1 MLERL
6 GAWAERRP
14 EPRLWVSVAGAGCL
28 MAVTGLIAIAGDA
41 QVDDSGDVGST
52 TPGILIF
59 LLVVSA
65 GYLLMQFARETPAAT
80 AGVTAVVLGM
90 PLLAYFLTF
99 DESDTPPL
107 SVEAILGLPALV
119 WLVSYVVGPGRGRP
133 LLLAAG
139 LIFGWLFAVQVV
151 EDPTDTGS
159 LAPPVV
165 EGGVFGDPFDDSYDD
180 SIGDGYDDSFDD
192 SYDDSFDDSI
202 GAGRLPEDEYGSS
215 DEPSWTTVGLVSLVF
230 GAGYL
235 VATRLLDRRGHAGTA
250 TSFVV
255 AGHIALPIGLAYLAD
270 SLELAGTG
278 VAFVVAGGL
287 IGWLGAVG
295 GRRFTTIIG
304 ALEMIFG
311 LYLVV
316 GDAMEGSSATSIG
329 FTLFALGGVI
339 VGLAHLLH
347 LVTGETSQ
355 IEPGPSRFAGRPAP
369 GPGGPW
375 GPGAGGAPYAPVGPA
390 PAGPYAPVGPF
401 VGVPGPGAGPGD
413 PYAPG
418 APGTPPLPPPP
429 RGSAF

>member
-6 GAWAERRP
+6 GAWAARRP

-52 TPGILIF
+52 APGILIF

-90 PLLAYFLTF
+90 PLLAYFVTF

-139 LIFGWLFAVQVV
+139 LIFGWLFVVQVV
-151 EDPTDTGS
+151 EDPTNAGS
-159 LAPPVV
+159 LAPPLV
-165 EGGVFGDPFDDSYDD
+165 EGEVFGDPFDDSV
-180 SIGDGYDDSFDD
+180 GDGYA
-192 SYDDSFDDSI
+192 DSI
-202 GAGRLPEDEYGSS
+202 GAGGLPEDEYGYS

-235 VATRLLDRRGHAGTA
+235 AATRLLDRRGHAGTA

-316 GDAMEGSSATSIG
+316 GDAMEGSSTTGVG

-355 IEPGPSRFAGRPAP
+355 IMPGPSRFAGRPTP
-369 GPGGPW
+369 GSGGPW
-375 GPGAGGAPYAPVGPA
+375 GPGAGGAAYAPAGPA
-390 PAGPYAPVGPF
+390 PAGPYAPGGPF
-401 VGVPGPGAGPGD
+401 VGAPGPGAGPGD